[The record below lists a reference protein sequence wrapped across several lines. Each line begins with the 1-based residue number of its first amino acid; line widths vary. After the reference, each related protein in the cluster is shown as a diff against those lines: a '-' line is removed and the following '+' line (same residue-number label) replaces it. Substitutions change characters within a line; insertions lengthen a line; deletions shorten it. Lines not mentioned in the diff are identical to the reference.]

1 LDEKRDNRPALIFIG
16 AVLAA
21 ALVAG
26 VIVLA
31 SGGDEGDEGSA
42 STGLPEGCTE
52 VPAAKA
58 KDVTLAPPPGGKQP
72 PEDTSVTVQTSCG
85 DFEIELDP
93 DSPKTA
99 ASFVHMAE
107 QGAYDGTSINRIAP
121 GFVIQGGDPTETQ
134 AGDAGY
140 HVDEPP
146 AADTVYSR
154 GTVAMAK
161 SGADPPGRSGSQF
174 FVVTAPADAGL
185 PPDYAV
191 LGTVPEGDFGTIERI
206 ESVGTETGGDGP
218 PKSPV
223 VIEKITVN

>member
-1 LDEKRDNRPALIFIG
+1 MDENRDNRSALIFAG
-16 AVLAA
+16 AVLAV

-26 VIVLA
+26 VVVLV
-31 SGGDEGDEGSA
+31 SGGGDDGDGES
-42 STGLPEGCTE
+42 SSGLPEGCTE
-52 VPAAKA
+52 VPAAEA
-58 KDVTLAPPPGGKQP
+58 KDVQLDPPKGDAAPNGA
-72 PEDTSVTVQTSCG
+72 SATVETSCG

-93 DSPKTA
+93 DSPRTT

-107 QGAYDGTSINRIAP
+107 EGAYDGTSINRIAP

-140 HVDEPP
+140 SVDEPP
-146 AADTVYSR
+146 PEDTVYAR
-154 GTVAMAK
+154 GVVAMAK

-185 PPDYAV
+185 PPDYAI
-191 LGTVPEGDFGTIERI
+191 LGTVPEGDLSTIERI